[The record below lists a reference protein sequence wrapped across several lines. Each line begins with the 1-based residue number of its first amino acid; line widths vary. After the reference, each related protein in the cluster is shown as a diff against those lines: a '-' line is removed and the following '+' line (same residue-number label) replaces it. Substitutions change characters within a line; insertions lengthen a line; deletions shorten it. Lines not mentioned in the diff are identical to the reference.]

1 MSKPFAT
8 QSLVRGPAI
17 GVPSGSLLETQMRG
31 PNLTQGD
38 PNMRFNVGPR
48 VIRPR

>member
-1 MSKPFAT
+1 MNWTFYTKSMFCRPEH
-8 QSLVRGPAI
+8 
-17 GVPSGSLLETQMRG
+17 GSLLETQMRG